1 MGFVARFAKVTTEPL
16 GALGS
21 SLASSSPASLP
32 RGPPLSPGP
41 GPQPCGGSPW
51 EQRPR
56 ASDGPPT
63 PDGTK
68 RCQIAVTPPSAS
80 TRRLVASAGP
90 LSPAAQPRA
99 RTTVRHASRAR
110 DPGVVG
116 EFCLDKGDLQVPQP
130 GPGRTPGTSDVRAR
144 VAERA
149 VGGKETS
156 GRRAA
161 GWEGAL
167 QTPTPACTR
176 RSPGKVVGPRRE
188 EIMSDRVWRR
198 SINRMSSD
206 NSGESLAR
214 AVEGGPRKPP
224 GCRPCSS
231 VSRGTCGR
239 VPASLPGL
247 RARGPRKAGPPT

>member
-1 MGFVARFAKVTTEPL
+1 M
-16 GALGS
+16 
-21 SLASSSPASLP
+21 SPALDPCRRQRSPERAPRSDTLP
-32 RGPPLSPGP
+32 GRETPGSWESSAWTKGTSRSLSPDRGEHW
-41 GPQPCGGSPW
+41 GPQ
-51 EQRPR
+51 
-56 ASDGPPT
+56 
-63 PDGTK
+63 
-68 RCQIAVTPPSAS
+68 
-80 TRRLVASAGP
+80 
-90 LSPAAQPRA
+90 
-99 RTTVRHASRAR
+99 
-110 DPGVVG
+110 
-116 EFCLDKGDLQVPQP
+116 
-130 GPGRTPGTSDVRAR
+130 TSAR
-144 VAERA
+144 VAEQA
-149 VGGKETS
+149 VGGKEAS

-224 GCRPCSS
+224 GCRPRSS